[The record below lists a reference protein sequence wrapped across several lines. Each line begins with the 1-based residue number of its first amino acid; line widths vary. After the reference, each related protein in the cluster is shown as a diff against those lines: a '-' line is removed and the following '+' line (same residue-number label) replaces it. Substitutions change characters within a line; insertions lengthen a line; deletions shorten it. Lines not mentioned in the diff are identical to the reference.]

1 MKKYFLFWMMA
12 LLALPTLAQVREEVA
27 PKWTNKAMKSIV
39 SVLAYDKN
47 NELLH
52 NGTGVVVDNDIVVC
66 DYNLL
71 REAYS
76 AKVSDTSG
84 NLIDVERILG
94 ADSNYGLVK
103 MLLKGKKLTPV
114 AIGGSTASS
123 VGAQTYAIAFSKNKL
138 VSCPAA
144 TITKKDIVEEKYA
157 YFTLSTA
164 FEDKYTNAALFNAN
178 GECLGIV
185 QSPIAGKSYA
195 IDINYGKNLSIA
207 PILDKAGAVAM
218 NNIFIKKGLPETM
231 EESLVYLYIKS
242 KSAGNDEYLDLL
254 NLFISKYPD
263 NAEGYYRRS
272 TVYQDLLKFDEA
284 NEDLM
289 TYLRYAQDKM
299 VANSNVAS
307 AIYTKLLYQPQAPYE
322 KWSYDLALEYID
334 KALAEAGQRQS
345 NAKTD
350 DEKEQAEVTLT
361 QYKLQK
367 AQILIA
373 KRDDAQAI
381 ALYQEVNRGPFRSAS
396 TILAECLAHEAAGDS
411 VSVMIELMDSAI
423 ATFPEPMPKEAANFV
438 MRRAKYYEMAKHF
451 RKAVQ
456 DYNTYC
462 YLNNNQV
469 QDRFYY
475 DRALLEVQA
484 RMFQQAIEDIDH
496 AIDMAPNVA
505 LYHVEKSGIM
515 LRVNRVDDC
524 IASAQ
529 KAIALNPELP
539 DAYRIMGYAQAE
551 QGKKAEGIKNL
562 EKAVSLGDEAAKEIL
577 ERYK

>member
-1 MKKYFLFWMMA
+1 MA
-12 LLALPTLAQVREEVA
+12 LLALPTMAQVREEVA

-103 MLLKGKKLTPV
+103 MQLKGKKLTPV

-195 IDINYGKNLSIA
+195 IDINYGKDLSIA

-284 NEDLM
+284 NEDLQC
-289 TYLRYAQDKM
+289 RG
-299 VANSNVAS
+299 
-307 AIYTKLLYQPQAPYE
+307 LLPPLHRV
-322 KWSYDLALEYID
+322 SG
-334 KALAEAGQRQS
+334 LAEVR
-345 NAKTD
+345 
-350 DEKEQAEVTLT
+350 
-361 QYKLQK
+361 
-367 AQILIA
+367 
-373 KRDDAQAI
+373 
-381 ALYQEVNRGPFRSAS
+381 
-396 TILAECLAHEAAGDS
+396 
-411 VSVMIELMDSAI
+411 
-423 ATFPEPMPKEAANFV
+423 
-438 MRRAKYYEMAKHF
+438 
-451 RKAVQ
+451 
-456 DYNTYC
+456 
-462 YLNNNQV
+462 
-469 QDRFYY
+469 
-475 DRALLEVQA
+475 
-484 RMFQQAIEDIDH
+484 
-496 AIDMAPNVA
+496 
-505 LYHVEKSGIM
+505 
-515 LRVNRVDDC
+515 
-524 IASAQ
+524 
-529 KAIALNPELP
+529 
-539 DAYRIMGYAQAE
+539 
-551 QGKKAEGIKNL
+551 
-562 EKAVSLGDEAAKEIL
+562 
-577 ERYK
+577 